1 MGFLSYNIVMIKK
14 LTDAIKNAKRI
25 TFFSGAGMST
35 DSGIP
40 DFRSET
46 GLYKNNKHAEE
57 IISHSFFMENPKE
70 FYEFYKEK
78 MIFKD
83 AKPNYG
89 HKFIA
94 DLQDTK
100 DVTVV
105 TQNID
110 GLHQLAGSKKVY
122 ELHGSIHRNYCMK
135 CHKFYTLE
143 DILNKGDVPYCDCG
157 GLIKPD
163 VVLYE
168 ESLDSKIIND
178 SIDAIMGCELMIIL
192 GTSLNVYPAAGLIK
206 YFRGSTLA
214 IINKSPT
221 TSDSF
226 CDIIIHESISETFK
240 KIKL

>member
-1 MGFLSYNIVMIKK
+1 MIDKLSN
-14 LTDAIKNAKRI
+14 AIKNANKI
-25 TFFSGAGMST
+25 VFFSGAGMST

-78 MIFKD
+78 MVFEN
-83 AKPNYG
+83 ALPNYG

-94 DLQDTK
+94 DLQENK

-110 GLHQLAGSKKVY
+110 GLHQKAGSKKVY

-135 CHKFYTLE
+135 CHKFYDLSKIIE
-143 DILNKGDVPYCDCG
+143 SDGVPYCDCG

-168 ESLDSKIIND
+168 ESLDGKTIND
-178 SIDAIMGCELMIIL
+178 SIDAIANCKLMIIL
-192 GTSLNVYPAAGLIK
+192 GTSLNVYPAAGLIR
-206 YFRGSTLA
+206 YFRGKTLA
-214 IINKSPT
+214 IINKT
-221 TSDSF
+221 ATSSDDI
-226 CDIIIHESISETFK
+226 CDIVIHDSISETFK
-240 KIKL
+240 KVKI

>member
-1 MGFLSYNIVMIKK
+1 MIDK

-78 MIFKD
+78 MVFKD

-94 DLQDTK
+94 DLQDLK

-122 ELHGSIHRNYCMK
+122 ELHGSTHRNFCMK

-143 DILNKGDVPYCDCG
+143 DILNKGDIPYCDCG

-178 SIDAIMGCELMIIL
+178 SVDAIANCELMIIL

-206 YFRGSTLA
+206 YFRGNTLA

-226 CDIIIHESISETFK
+226 CDIIIHDSISETFK

>member
-1 MGFLSYNIVMIKK
+1 MIDK

-78 MIFKD
+78 MVFKD

-94 DLQDTK
+94 DLQDLK

-122 ELHGSIHRNYCMK
+122 ELHGSIHRNFCMK

-143 DILNKGDVPYCDCG
+143 DILNKGDIPYCDCG

-168 ESLDSKIIND
+168 ESLDSKIINN
-178 SIDAIMGCELMIIL
+178 SVDAIANCELMIIL

-206 YFRGSTLA
+206 YFKGNTLA

-226 CDIIIHESISETFK
+226 CDIIIHDSISETFK

>member
-1 MGFLSYNIVMIKK
+1 MIDK
-14 LTDAIKNAKRI
+14 LIDAIKNAKRI
-25 TFFSGAGMST
+25 TLFSGAGMST

-83 AKPNYG
+83 ALPNYG

-94 DLQDTK
+94 DLQDVK

-110 GLHQLAGSKKVY
+110 GLHQRAGNKKVY

-135 CHKFYTLE
+135 CHKLYTLE
-143 DILNKGDVPYCDCG
+143 DILNKGDAPYCDCG

-168 ESLDSKIIND
+168 ESLDSKTIND
-178 SIDAIMGCELMIIL
+178 SVDAIANCELMIIL

-206 YFRGSTLA
+206 YFRGNTLA
-214 IINKSPT
+214 IINKSTT
-221 TSDSF
+221 TSDNF
-226 CDIIIHESISETFK
+226 CDIVIHDSISETFK

>member
-1 MGFLSYNIVMIKK
+1 MIDK

-78 MIFKD
+78 MVFKD

-94 DLQDTK
+94 DLQDLK

-135 CHKFYTLE
+135 CHKFFTLE
-143 DILNKGDVPYCDCG
+143 DILNKGDVPHCECG

-168 ESLDSKIIND
+168 ESLDSKTIND
-178 SIDAIMGCELMIIL
+178 SVDAIAGCELMIIL
-192 GTSLNVYPAAGLIK
+192 GTSLNVYPAAGLIR
-206 YFRGSTLA
+206 YFRGNTLA
-214 IINKSPT
+214 IINKSTT

-226 CDIIIHESISETFK
+226 CDIVIHDSISETFK

>member
-1 MGFLSYNIVMIKK
+1 MIDK

-25 TFFSGAGMST
+25 TLFSGAGMST

-83 AKPNYG
+83 ALPNYG

-94 DLQDTK
+94 DLQDVK

-110 GLHQLAGSKKVY
+110 GLHQRAGNKKVY

-143 DILNKGDVPYCDCG
+143 DILNKGDAPYCDCG

-168 ESLDSKIIND
+168 ESLDSKTIND
-178 SIDAIMGCELMIIL
+178 SVDAIANCELMIIL

-206 YFRGSTLA
+206 YFRGNTLA
-214 IINKSPT
+214 IINKSTT
-221 TSDSF
+221 TSDNF
-226 CDIIIHESISETFK
+226 CDIVIHDSISETFK

>member
-1 MGFLSYNIVMIKK
+1 MIDK

-94 DLQDTK
+94 DLQDLK

-122 ELHGSIHRNYCMK
+122 ELHGSTHRNFCMK

-143 DILNKGDVPYCDCG
+143 DILNKGDIPHCDCG

-178 SIDAIMGCELMIIL
+178 SVDAIANCELMIIL

-206 YFRGSTLA
+206 YFRGNTLA

-226 CDIIIHESISETFK
+226 CDIIIHDSISETFK

>member
-1 MGFLSYNIVMIKK
+1 MIDK

-78 MIFKD
+78 MVFKD

-94 DLQDTK
+94 DLQDLK

-122 ELHGSIHRNYCMK
+122 ELHGSIHRNFCMK

-143 DILNKGDVPYCDCG
+143 DILNKGDIPHCDCG

-178 SIDAIMGCELMIIL
+178 SVDAIANCELMIIL

-206 YFRGSTLA
+206 YFRGNTLA

-226 CDIIIHESISETFK
+226 CDIIIHDSISETFK

>member
-1 MGFLSYNIVMIKK
+1 MIDK
-14 LTDAIKNAKRI
+14 LTDAIKSAKRI

-78 MIFKD
+78 MVFKD

-94 DLQDTK
+94 DLQDLK

-122 ELHGSIHRNYCMK
+122 ELHGSIHRNFCMK

-143 DILNKGDVPYCDCG
+143 DILNKGDIPYCDCG

-168 ESLDSKIIND
+168 ESLDSKIINN
-178 SIDAIMGCELMIIL
+178 SVDAIANCELMIIL

-206 YFRGSTLA
+206 YFKGNTLA

-226 CDIIIHESISETFK
+226 CDIIIHDSISETFK